1 MALKVVRN
9 EVSGW
14 DVIRDG
20 DVQALSNHVDR
31 ESAEAAAKLRAEEE
45 GMIGE
50 PDEEAVEVHPE
61 QSHGLDDT
69 RQGMKPAF
77 LAGAG
82 LLIAITVLVV
92 ILALTGDLTGF
103 GS

>member
-9 EVSGW
+9 EVDGW

-20 DVQALSNHVDR
+20 EEEAISNHVDQAT
-31 ESAEAAAKLRAEEE
+31 AEAAAKLRADEE
-45 GMIGE
+45 GIGE
-50 PDEEAVEVHPE
+50 GDDEEAVHVSEGEVH
-61 QSHGLDDT
+61 GIDDA

-77 LAGAG
+77 LALAG
-82 LLIAITVLVV
+82 LAAVVVILVV
-92 ILALTGDLTGF
+92 ILALTGELTGF

>member
-1 MALKVVRN
+1 MSLKVVRN

-14 DVIRDG
+14 DVIREG

-31 ESAEAAAKLRAEEE
+31 ETAEAAAKLRAEEE
-45 GMIGE
+45 GMVGE
-50 PDEEAVEVHPE
+50 PNHEAVEVHPE
-61 QSHGLDDT
+61 ETHGIDDART
-69 RQGMKPAF
+69 GMKPAF
-77 LAGAG
+77 LALGG
-82 LLIAITVLVV
+82 LLIAITILVV